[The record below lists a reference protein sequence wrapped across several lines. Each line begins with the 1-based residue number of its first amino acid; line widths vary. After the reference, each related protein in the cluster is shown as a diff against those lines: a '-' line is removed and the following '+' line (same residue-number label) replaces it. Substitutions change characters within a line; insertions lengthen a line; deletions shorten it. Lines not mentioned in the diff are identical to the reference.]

1 VERVLVVFPTLWDER
16 ALRGPGRAGAGR
28 VEAVFAEPSDAD
40 CPARLDPEEFIA
52 RWAAEGRGRLR
63 GVFSSSDYPGA
74 PVAAAI
80 AERLG
85 LAGPPPAAVLRSAH
99 KYLSRAVQRE
109 VAPEAAPDFALV
121 APGRAPGEAPP
132 LPYPFFVKPVKGS
145 FSVLAR
151 RVADEGQLAAL
162 LAAPAAREYMGTTML
177 IFNQLA
183 RRYGL
188 ELDGSWFLA
197 EGLLRGRLVTVEG
210 CAGGAGVRFLGVTDS
225 SVQPRTGSFT
235 RFDYPSALPASL
247 QARMEALARAVVE
260 RLGLRHTMFNVEM
273 MVDEESG
280 RLSIVEVNPRMCGQF
295 ADLYEKVN
303 GRSGYEVA
311 LDLALG
317 QEPAFER
324 GAGRFAAA
332 ASVPLRVFEPV
343 RVTRAPG
350 PAEIAALEA
359 EMPGLRVWS
368 EVKAGDVL
376 ADFASSEDGHSAR
389 YAIVNLGAADR
400 GELEGRI
407 EAVRARL
414 GFGFEPVAAR

>member
-1 VERVLVVFPTLWDER
+1 MDRVLLVFPTLWDER

-28 VEAVFAEPSDAD
+28 VEVVFAEPSDAE
-40 CPARLDPEEFIA
+40 CSARLDPEAFIA
-52 RWAAEGRGRLR
+52 RWAAEGRGRLQ

-74 PVAAAI
+74 PLAAAI

-109 VAPEAAPDFALV
+109 VAPDAAPDFALV
-121 APGRAPGEAPP
+121 APGRTPDEGPP
-132 LPYPFFVKPVKGS
+132 LPYPFFLKPVKGS

-151 RVADEGQLAAL
+151 RVADERELTAL
-162 LAAPAAREYMGTTML
+162 LAAPAAREYMGATML

-225 SVQPRTGSFT
+225 SVEPRTGSFT
-235 RFDYPSALPASL
+235 RFDYPSALPAAL
-247 QARMEALARAVVE
+247 QARMEALACAVVE
-260 RLGLRHTMFNVEM
+260 RLGLRHTMFNVEL

-280 RLSIVEVNPRMCGQF
+280 RLAIVEVNPRMCGQF

-317 QEPAFER
+317 GEPVFER
-324 GAGRFAAA
+324 GAGRCGAA

-359 EMPGLRVWS
+359 DLPGLRVWS

-400 GELEGRI
+400 AELAGRI
-407 EAVRARL
+407 EEVRARL
-414 GFGFEPVAAR
+414 GFAFEPLA